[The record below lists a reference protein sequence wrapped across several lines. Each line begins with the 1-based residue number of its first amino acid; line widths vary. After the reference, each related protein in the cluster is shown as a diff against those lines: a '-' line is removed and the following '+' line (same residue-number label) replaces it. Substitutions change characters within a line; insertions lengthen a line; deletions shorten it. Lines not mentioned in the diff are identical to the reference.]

1 MKRTLIIAAVLLST
15 VVFALPA
22 SADYIDSYIDGAW
35 LKFIFGN
42 DESFATACT
51 NCSIEPGADPA
62 NPGNPPWIFS
72 MVGAGELRITDAF
85 DRGDRFTVFD
95 NGVAVLTTPEVAL
108 SFSYQS
114 DPNYCFGVEGVSYG
128 SLVLNPGLHSLAIR
142 VDYSPYTGGAAYFRI
157 DRIISTPEPLSL
169 MLLGL
174 GLLGLGA
181 VIMPGR

>member
-15 VVFALPA
+15 VVFSLPV
-22 SADYIDSYIDGAW
+22 SAENIDPFVDGPW
-35 LKFIFGN
+35 LKFMFG
-42 DESFATACT
+42 SGGSYATACL
-51 NCSIEPGADPA
+51 NCSPEPGADPA
-62 NPGNPPWIFS
+62 NPGNAPWIFS

-95 NGVAVLTTPEVAL
+95 NGVAILTTPEVAL

-114 DPNYCFGVEGVSYG
+114 DPNYCFGVDGVSYG

-142 VDYSPYTGGAAYFRI
+142 VDYSPYSGGAAFFRI
-157 DRIISTPEPLSL
+157 DNIISTPEPLSL

-174 GLLGLGA
+174 GLVGLGA
-181 VIMPGR
+181 IRRSRG